1 MKRGVMLVEL
11 TKLNGKRFYLNA
23 ELIETIEPTPDT
35 VIKLTNEKT
44 YIVRESPEEVVN
56 KVIEYKRRIVKGS
69 EG

>member
-1 MKRGVMLVEL
+1 MLVEL

>member
-1 MKRGVMLVEL
+1 MVEL

>member
-1 MKRGVMLVEL
+1 MVEL
-11 TKLNGKRFYLNA
+11 TKLNGRRFYLNA

-35 VIKLTNEKT
+35 VIKLTNERT
-44 YIVRESPEEVVN
+44 YIVRESPEEVVD